1 MVYFILYGC
10 AISSLVYCRTKKSQT
25 SSDDKKGDVGKPAN
39 KASGNGLAPDK
50 TQIGNTK
57 DEAPEA
63 VNKNEDEKKFKT
75 DKTEADER
83 SAEDNKAAEKNGK
96 PNKAK
101 ARTKTRTRTKTDES
115 WKWKRKSREAKTQ
128 CPEKSMSEEMDSAI
142 RSTIEQER
150 RMKREKRLKV
160 ERTQNPEK
168 SLMEEMNAALAS
180 DAVGAG
186 TPGKGAAKKELQLD
200 ATERSGDDDLNDA
213 KKQ

>member
-1 MVYFILYGC
+1 MI
-10 AISSLVYCRTKKSQT
+10 IQ

-142 RSTIEQER
+142 RST
-150 RMKREKRLKV
+150 
-160 ERTQNPEK
+160 
-168 SLMEEMNAALAS
+168 